1 MHITPV
7 HIKYKES
14 LDTIL
19 YTVLGDIHLTLNK
32 KWLFNSESL
41 VTLLMFNLMIVIFYR
56 SNGYYF
62 ADHFFFRFVKKSYH
76 VQNTRITNYCKW
88 HTTPYKSQI
97 QKIQKSRMLHYH
109 YLFSSIM
116 IKKLNTSK
124 YHASCSCTC
133 EILIP

>member
-41 VTLLMFNLMIVIFYR
+41 VNLLMFNLMIVIFYR

-62 ADHFFFRFVKKSYH
+62 ADHFFYRFVKNNFHANSMYKLQGLPIIVNH
-76 VQNTRITNYCKW
+76 VWGGFLGWLAC
-88 HTTPYKSQI
+88 
-97 QKIQKSRMLHYH
+97 
-109 YLFSSIM
+109 
-116 IKKLNTSK
+116 
-124 YHASCSCTC
+124 
-133 EILIP
+133 